1 MTYSLKNQVND
12 KEKLGAKLNDEEK
25 EIILNAVE
33 EKIKFL
39 EDNPLAETEELRQ
52 QKKELDEI
60 THPIIA
66 KLYQQEGAQQ
76 PPTDEENGKDEF

>member
-1 MTYSLKNQVND
+1 MTYSLKNQLND
-12 KEKLGAKLNDEEK
+12 KERLGAKLNEEEK

-39 EDNPLAETEELRQ
+39 EDNPLAEAEELRQ
-52 QKKELDEI
+52 QKKELDEV

-66 KLYQQEGAQQ
+66 KLYQQEGGQQ
-76 PPTDEENGKDEF
+76 PPDEESGKDEF